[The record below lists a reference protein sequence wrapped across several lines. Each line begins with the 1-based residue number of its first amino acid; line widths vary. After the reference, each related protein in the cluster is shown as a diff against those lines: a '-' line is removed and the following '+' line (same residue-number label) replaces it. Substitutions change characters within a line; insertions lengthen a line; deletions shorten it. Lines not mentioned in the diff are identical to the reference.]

1 MERDVIF
8 PDERVFDVLMDEVE
22 KHGLT
27 YRQALCVLME
37 VAERLG
43 NMNPLTDRA
52 RDKE

>member
-1 MERDVIF
+1 MERDGSF
-8 PDERVFDVLMDEVE
+8 PDERVFYVLMDEVK

-43 NMNPLTDRA
+43 NMNPSTDRA
-52 RDKE
+52 RGEE